1 MIVAGIGC
9 RHGTPPEEIEDVIGR
24 ALTAFGLAGHQLDLI
39 ATETGKAEEPG
50 VADAARRMAIGL
62 VACAADE
69 MRVVAH
75 RTLTVSARV
84 AAMKGVPSVA
94 ETAALV
100 AAGRDARLLGPRV
113 ATASATCAIAVG
125 EGR

>member
-9 RHGTPPEEIEDVIGR
+9 RRGTPRAEIEDVIAR
-24 ALTAFGLAGHQLDLI
+24 ALTAFGLAGHRLDLI
-39 ATETGKAEEPG
+39 ATEAGKAKEPG
-50 VADAARRMAIGL
+50 LVDAARRLAVGV
-62 VACAADE
+62 VACASDE
-69 MRVVAH
+69 MRAVAE
-75 RTLTVSARV
+75 RALTVSARV
-84 AAMKGVPSVA
+84 AALKSVPSVA

-113 ATASATCAIAVG
+113 ATSSATCAIAVG

>member
-9 RHGTPPEEIEDVIGR
+9 CRGTPPEEIAEVIER
-24 ALTAFGLAGHQLDLI
+24 ALTAFGLAGARPDLI
-39 ATETGKAEEPG
+39 ATEAGKAEEPG
-50 VADAARRMAIGL
+50 VVDAARRMAVGL
-62 VACAADE
+62 VACATDE
-69 MRVVAH
+69 MRAVAH
-75 RTLTVSARV
+75 RALTVSARV
-84 AAMKGVPSVA
+84 AAVKGVPSVA

-113 ATASATCAIAVG
+113 ATNTATCAIAVG

>member
-9 RHGTPPEEIEDVIGR
+9 RRGTPPEEIAEVIER
-24 ALTAFGLAGHQLDLI
+24 ALTAFGLAANRLDLI
-39 ATETGKAEEPG
+39 ATEASKAEEPG
-50 VADAARRMAIGL
+50 VVDASRRMAVGL

-69 MRVVAH
+69 MRAVAH

-84 AAMKGVPSVA
+84 AAIKGVPSVA

-113 ATASATCAIAVG
+113 ATSRATCAIAVG

>member
-9 RHGTPPEEIEDVIGR
+9 RRGTPREEIEDVIGR
-24 ALTAFGLAGHQLDLI
+24 ALIAFGLVADRLDLI
-39 ATETGKAEEPG
+39 ATAVGKAEEPG
-50 VADAARRMAIGL
+50 LLEAARQMSVGL
-62 VACAADE
+62 VACATEE

-75 RTLTVSARV
+75 RALTVSARV
-84 AAMKGVPSVA
+84 ATLKGVPSVA

-113 ATASATCAIAVG
+113 VYKGASCAIAVG